1 MTAITGIFVTGMS
14 LMTNKFPVVPTD
26 PDAEIEWFDTKEQAE
41 LYAAATGGKTTDD
54 LLAVDSRVWLARVRR
69 QVRAAIEPVTAKYIA
84 RLLDTKPKP

>member
-1 MTAITGIFVTGMS
+1 MS

-26 PDAEIEWFDTKEQAE
+26 PDAEIEWFDTKEQAA
-41 LYAAATGGKTTDD
+41 LYAAATGGKATDD
-54 LLAVDSRVWLARVRR
+54 SHAVAQHMWLTHIRR